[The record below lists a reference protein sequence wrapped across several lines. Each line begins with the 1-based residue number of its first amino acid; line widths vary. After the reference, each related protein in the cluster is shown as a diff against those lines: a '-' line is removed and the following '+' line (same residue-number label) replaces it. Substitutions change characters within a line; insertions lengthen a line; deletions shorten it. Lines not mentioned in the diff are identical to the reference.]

1 MLQLRTLRQ
10 QCSVVLHRFFEY
22 EIKNG
27 TDLVSFSFGRN
38 SETPA
43 GVRGAVQGSIVM
55 RFKYAQQRVR
65 QLKGNLQ
72 PTQSSVV
79 IDWPTAEQKD
89 RADEA
94 LPLSKIADLKRV
106 QPVGN

>member
-1 MLQLRTLRQ
+1 
-10 QCSVVLHRFFEY
+10 
-22 EIKNG
+22 
-27 TDLVSFSFGRN
+27 
-38 SETPA
+38 
-43 GVRGAVQGSIVM
+43 M
-55 RFKYAQQRVR
+55 RFKYAQRRVR

-89 RADEA
+89 RANEA
-94 LPLSKIADLKRV
+94 LSLSKVADLKQV

>member
-1 MLQLRTLRQ
+1 
-10 QCSVVLHRFFEY
+10 
-22 EIKNG
+22 
-27 TDLVSFSFGRN
+27 
-38 SETPA
+38 
-43 GVRGAVQGSIVM
+43 M
-55 RFKYAQQRVR
+55 RFKYAQRRVR

-94 LPLSKIADLKRV
+94 LPLSKIADLKQV